1 MSKQSCNFEIDDENS
16 NCFDKGKFDNFCVYF
31 KTYNKNKILI
41 EKIITLEEEAHTLN
55 TLLKLWKGTAP

>member
-1 MSKQSCNFEIDDENS
+1 MINRETHKELCEKYTKLKKE
-16 NCFDKGKFDNFCVYF
+16 
-31 KTYNKNKILI
+31 NKILI

>member
-1 MSKQSCNFEIDDENS
+1 MNNRETHKKLCEKYTEL
-16 NCFDKGKFDNFCVYF
+16 KKE
-31 KTYNKNKILI
+31 NKILI